1 MKKKLIAMVLS
12 LAMSCSL
19 IACGGS
25 SESSDTTDTA
35 DTTET
40 ETTEE
45 AASDTDASEAS
56 AAETSDSATD
66 VKFDELQH
74 LVIAFPTWTG
84 APADTDMVVE
94 ELNKILVD
102 RYNIEIEM
110 QIGDSG
116 SYNQS
121 MTLALS
127 GGQQVDV
134 ISTLFVGYS
143 NLVNQGYLLDL
154 EEDGL
159 LENYGQGIVEAI
171 GQDYVDMCRVGGVLY
186 GITNNRDFASGK
198 GCIAIASE
206 YLETIGYEVPSSDVN
221 IVEISDEEL
230 EDILAQLH
238 EAYPDMEVYRPA
250 ANDLV
255 QQTSIDQIGG
265 NNFGVI
271 LNYGEE
277 AVVENLFTSDEYKE
291 FCTKVYNWNQ
301 AGYIS
306 KDAATDT
313 TAVGSL
319 MKDGIILTYGTSGK
333 PGSRVQESLGDAR
346 DMTIFQTKQDYM
358 GASSVASY
366 PWAIPYTTANP
377 EAAMTLMK
385 ALYTDEDIAD
395 LFNYGIEGVHF
406 EYTEDGFI
414 DTSLGTSS
422 GNYGLLAWLYPNQ
435 FLTTPTVGN
444 PSDLWDQVKKFNDE
458 SLKSVAAGFAFDSTP
473 VANEIAACTNIYN
486 EYKNQ
491 LEYGFLDPETGI
503 ETLNQKLMDA
513 GMQKIIDEKQSQLDA
528 YMASK

>member
-1 MKKKLIAMVLS
+1 MLTAAMAFGIVG
-12 LAMSCSL
+12 C
-19 IACGGS
+19 GS
-25 SESSDTTDTA
+25 STTTTQAPENTSGSSD
-35 DTTET
+35 
-40 ETTEE
+40 E
-45 AASDTDASEAS
+45 AASADTQAEDATAGEA
-56 AAETSDSATD
+56 

-94 ELNKILVD
+94 ELNTILRD
-102 RYNIEIEM
+102 KYNIEIEM
-110 QIGDSG
+110 QIGDAG
-116 SYNQS
+116 SYSQS

-127 GGQQVDV
+127 GGQQIDV

-154 EEDGL
+154 EEDDL
-159 LENYGQGIVEAI
+159 LQNYGQGIVDAI
-171 GQDYVDMCRVGGVLY
+171 GQDYIDMCRVGGVLY
-186 GITNNRDFASGK
+186 GITNNRDFAAGR
-198 GCIAIASE
+198 GCIAIGSE
-206 YLETIGYEVPSSDVN
+206 YLEGIGYEVPAADVN
-221 IVEISDEEL
+221 IKEISEEEL
-230 EDILAQLH
+230 DSILAQLH
-238 EAYPDMEVYRPA
+238 EQYPDMEVYRPA

-255 QQTSIDQIGG
+255 QQSSIDQIGG

-271 LNYGEE
+271 LNYGQE
-277 AVVENLFTSDEYKE
+277 AKIENLFTSEEYKE
-291 FCTKVYNWNQ
+291 FCTRVYNWNQ

-319 MKDGIILTYGTSGK
+319 MKDGIIMTYGTSGK
-333 PGSRVQESLGDAR
+333 PGSRVQEALGDQR
-346 DMTIFQTKQDYM
+346 DVTIFQTKKDYM

-385 ALYTDEDIAD
+385 ALYTDADIAD

-406 EYTEDGFI
+406 EYSEDGLL
-414 DTSLGTSS
+414 DTSQGTST

-444 PSDLWDQVKKFNDE
+444 PADLWDQVKKFNED
-458 SLKSVAAGFAFDSTP
+458 SVKSVATGFAFDSTP

-491 LEYGFLDPETGI
+491 LEYGFLDPETGL
-503 ETLNQKLMDA
+503 ETINQKLMDA

-528 YMASK
+528 FMANK

>member
-1 MKKKLIAMVLS
+1 MKKKLVAML
-12 LAMSCSL
+12 LTAAMAIGAVGC
-19 IACGGS
+19 GS
-25 SESSDTTDTA
+25 STSGSATTTDGNSQSDSTS
-35 DTTET
+35 TTSQSTSTET
-40 ETTEE
+40 
-45 AASDTDASEAS
+45 SS
-56 AAETSDSATD
+56 AEN
-66 VKFDELQH
+66 VRFDELQH

-94 ELNKILVD
+94 EINKILVD
-102 RYNIEIEM
+102 KYNIEIEM

-116 SYNQS
+116 SYSQS

-127 GGQQVDV
+127 GGQQIDV

-154 EEDGL
+154 EEDDL
-159 LENYGQGIVEAI
+159 LANYGQGIVDAI
-171 GQDYVDMCRVGGVLY
+171 GQDYIDMCRVGGVLY
-186 GITNNRDFASGK
+186 GLTNNRDFAVGR

-206 YLETIGYEVPSSDVN
+206 YLEGIGYEVPSSDVN
-221 IVEISDEEL
+221 IQEITDEEL
-230 EDILAQLH
+230 EDILAKLH
-238 EAYPDMEVYRPA
+238 EKYPDLEVYRPA

-255 QQTSIDQIGG
+255 QQSSVDQIGG

-277 AVVENLFTSDEYKE
+277 AKIENLFTSDEYKE
-291 FCTKVYNWNQ
+291 FCTRVYNWNQ

-319 MKDGIILTYGTSGK
+319 MKDGIIMAYGTGGK
-333 PGSRVQESLGDAR
+333 PGSRVQETLGDDR
-346 DMTIFQTKQDYM
+346 DMTIFQTKKDYM
-358 GASSVASY
+358 GAASVASM

-377 EAAMTLMK
+377 EAAMTLLK

-406 EYTEDGFI
+406 AYTDDGFI
-414 DTSLGTSS
+414 DTSAGTSS

-444 PSDLWDQVKKFNDE
+444 PADLWEQTKKFNEE
-458 SLKSVAAGFAFDSTP
+458 SVKCVAAGFAFDSTP

-528 YMASK
+528 FMATK

>member
-1 MKKKLIAMVLS
+1 MKKKLVAMVLS
-12 LAMSCSL
+12 LAMTCGL
-19 IACGGS
+19 IGCGGS
-25 SESSDTTDTA
+25 ADTSETTTGDTLESSTTDETTSDA
-35 DTTET
+35 DTSTAEGSTEAEST
-40 ETTEE
+40 EN
-45 AASDTDASEAS
+45 
-56 AAETSDSATD
+56 

-84 APADTDMVVE
+84 APADTEMVTE
-94 ELNKILVD
+94 EINKILVD

-127 GGQQVDV
+127 GGQQIDV

-159 LENYGQGIVEAI
+159 LENYGQGIVDAI
-171 GQDYVDMCRVGGVLY
+171 GQEYVDMCRVGGVLY
-186 GITNNRDFASGK
+186 GITNNRDFASGR

-206 YLETIGYEVPSSDVN
+206 YLEGIGYEVPASDVN
-221 IVEISDEEL
+221 IVDITDEEL

-238 EAYPDMEVYRPA
+238 EKYPDLEVYRPA

-277 AVVENLFTSDEYKE
+277 AVVENLFTSDEYMD
-291 FCTKVYNWNQ
+291 FCTRVYNWNQ

-319 MKDGIILTYGTSGK
+319 MKDGIIMTYGTGGK
-333 PGSRVQESLGDAR
+333 PGSRVQEALGDDR

-385 ALYTDEDIAD
+385 ALYTDEDLAD

-414 DTSLGTSS
+414 DTSAGTSS

-444 PSDLWDQVKKFNDE
+444 PEDLWEQVKQFNDE
-458 SLKSVAAGFAFDSTP
+458 SIKSVAAGFAFDSTP

-528 YMASK
+528 YMASKE